1 MARIIAEIGCVAR
14 NPVVASRRLFAVCR
28 WAYFALNQ
36 VPVVPRTLKKAR
48 GRRHG
53 LAQWQKKYNCAPILI
68 KMDASS
74 SHIESCH
81 AE

>member
-1 MARIIAEIGCVAR
+1 V
-14 NPVVASRRLFAVCR
+14 VCR

-36 VPVVPRTLKKAR
+36 VPVALRTLKKAR
-48 GRRHG
+48 RERHG
-53 LAQWQKKYNCAPILI
+53 LAPWQKKYNCAPILI